1 MAAWAGFVAAFLW
14 PLYGFFCQMVLHLPE
29 RMPARFALGAVYFV
43 LAILARVRKFRWDAH
58 ALWILGAGMGMIWLP
73 WMLYLD
79 SQRAAYWVAS
89 ISFFG
94 TILGFAVRPLDLIP
108 AFLLAIGLGVVTDGA
123 PTSLLDV
130 GIVAVFL
137 ISTWIGSRMSQ
148 MLWEARR
155 RIGFQNRRILHQ
167 NNRLK
172 ELHRAKNIFTAS
184 VAHDLRTPLAVAT
197 SLAGE
202 LAKEQLDQ
210 ASRNRLESLS
220 MALEQ
225 LRRQSENLFDLERFQ
240 LGVSRLDPCDL
251 DVVAWMRHFEEG
263 FASIARTRRIS
274 FQVVLHV
281 GELYAHFDPVRMETV
296 IHNLVSNAL
305 KFTPSGGHV
314 EVHLA
319 IEEGRTLVL
328 SVIDDGEGIP
338 PNSLPHI
345 FDRFQQVD
353 RGPGTYTVG
362 AGIGL
367 ALVREIVEAHGG
379 TIRVQSTPGLGSLF
393 EIRLPD
399 TLIRAESLPMQPDP
413 LPDTAATRESA
424 HILVKALVV
433 EDDPL
438 LRQVLTDILEGTAQ
452 VATAGNGHEG
462 LRVARE
468 TLPDIIVSDVA
479 MPRMNGLEFFDELRA
494 DPQLCHIPVV
504 LLSGDAPGVSNR
516 VAGFDRV
523 SVQPKPFDRDIL
535 IQTIHDLIEIS
546 RKA

>member
-1 MAAWAGFVAAFLW
+1 MAAWAGFAAAILW
-14 PLYGFFCQMVLHLPE
+14 PLYGFFCQMALHLPE
-29 RMPARFALGAVYFV
+29 RMSARFVLGAVYLV
-43 LAILARVRKFRWDAH
+43 LAILARMRRFRWEAH

-79 SQRAAYWVAS
+79 SLRAPYWVAS

-94 TILGFAVRPLDLIP
+94 TLIGFALRPMDLIP
-108 AFLLAIGLGVVTDGA
+108 AALLAIGLATVTDGE
-123 PTSLLDV
+123 PTSLLDA

-172 ELHRAKNIFTAS
+172 ELHKAKNIFTAS

-202 LAKEQLDQ
+202 LAKEQLDP

-220 MALEQ
+220 LALEQ

-251 DVVAWMRHFEEG
+251 DVVAWIRHFEEG
-263 FASIARTRRIS
+263 FASIARTRRIT

-281 GELYAHFDPVRMETV
+281 GELHARFDPVRMETV
-296 IHNLVSNAL
+296 IHNLVSNSL

-314 EVHLA
+314 EVHLG
-319 IEEGRTLVL
+319 IEEGLTLVM
-328 SVIDDGEGIP
+328 SVLDDGEGIP

-379 TIRVQSTPGLGSLF
+379 TIRVDSTPGLGSLF

-399 TLIRAESLPMQPDP
+399 TLIRADALTVKDP
-413 LPDTAATRESA
+413 LPPAIATPAGSTDLP
-424 HILVKALVV
+424 IKALVV

-452 VATAGNGHEG
+452 VSTASDGRDG
-462 LRVARE
+462 LRVALE
-468 TLPDIIVSDVA
+468 LLPDIIVSDVA
-479 MPRMNGLEFFDELRA
+479 MPRMNGLEFFDALRS

-504 LLSGDAPGVSNR
+504 LLSGDTPHVSSR

-523 SVQPKPFDRDIL
+523 SVQPKPFDREIL
-535 IQTIHDLIEIS
+535 IQTILDLIRIS
-546 RKA
+546 KTA